1 MHVSLI
7 KKYGAIPGKD
17 PSGSWELKIKIDML
31 QTECCYLHHLQTIN
45 THVSPFYYAK
55 YLYTSLPLHCFPDP
69 LDGNSKV
76 LCHDPPIRLLDGE

>member
-31 QTECCYLHHLQTIN
+31 QTECGYLHHLQTIN
-45 THVSPFYYAK
+45 THVSPDYCAK
-55 YLYTSLPLHCFPDP
+55 YLYTSLPLHCIPDP
-69 LDGNSKV
+69 LGRNLKV
-76 LCHDPPIRLLDGE
+76 LCHNTSNKTFWG